1 MIKYFQDTIHS
12 IYGISKKKKKNDR
25 RTRRDKHGAKVKV
38 RTKVERIRDTK
49 DEKSCMYIIL
59 QEEDDLEIL

>member
-1 MIKYFQDTIHS
+1 MIKYFQDSFDIRWY
-12 IYGISKKKKKNDR
+12 IKKKKNDR
-25 RTRRDKHGAKVKV
+25 RTRRDEHGAKVKV

>member
-1 MIKYFQDTIHS
+1 MVYQ
-12 IYGISKKKKKNDR
+12 KKKKNDR
-25 RTRRDKHGAKVKV
+25 RTRRDEHGAKVKV

-49 DEKSCMYIIL
+49 DEKNCMYIIL